1 LDNKLQKEIQDSVTP
16 FLLRVVAIITL
27 IGGIFGVFFFFSV
40 IYFKIDGSN
49 FPNYFQYKD
58 DEGVVFTIFLVLQIL
73 IHLGFIFSAIQ
84 LITNK
89 RIGVYIFIACFMSFI
104 FSRLYYDNSSLY
116 LEVFSGLVLLLFMM
130 ASWRKLK

>member
-1 LDNKLQKEIQDSVTP
+1 MENKLQKEIQDSVTP

-73 IHLGFIFSAIQ
+73 IHLGFILSAIQ
-84 LITNK
+84 LIKHK
-89 RIGVYIFIACFMSFI
+89 RLGVYIYIACFMLFI
-104 FSRLYYDNSSLY
+104 FSRLYYGGSSLY
-116 LEVFSGLVLLLFMM
+116 VEVFSGLVLLLFMIT
-130 ASWRKLK
+130 SWRKLK